1 MKKVTTTDLLKDV
14 LVQRGG
20 NIDDWKR
27 VSRKKDAV
35 GRIVRE
41 FQNKATGQVLEIV
54 EVSKKEHL
62 VYDKTPG
69 LTSPSETT
77 AANAGPKP

>member
-62 VYDKTPG
+62 VYDKTPAQPEI
-69 LTSPSETT
+69 SD
-77 AANAGPKP
+77 AAGMNIPKP

>member
-41 FQNKATGQVLEIV
+41 FQNKTTGQVLEIV

-69 LTSPSETT
+69 QPEISD
-77 AANAGPKP
+77 AAGMNIPKP